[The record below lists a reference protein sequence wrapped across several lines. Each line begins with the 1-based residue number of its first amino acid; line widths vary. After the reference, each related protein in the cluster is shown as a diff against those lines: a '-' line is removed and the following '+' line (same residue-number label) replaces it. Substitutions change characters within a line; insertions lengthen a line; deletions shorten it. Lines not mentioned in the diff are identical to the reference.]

1 MPFCQ
6 QCGSQASSTAHFC
19 FNCGADVAAT
29 AIALPGL
36 SPGWRSIFA
45 ALHKGGGVELPQSIE
60 LSLAERAMVLF
71 NPWAFA
77 FGPFYYIAKGMARKA
92 LTLCGLAALLVSA
105 VQLLFGALG
114 LHSLMASA
122 LVCFIP
128 SALFA
133 TRANIDYFKKMV
145 LDDDGW
151 L

>member
-6 QCGSQASSTAHFC
+6 HCGSQASSTAHFC

-36 SPGWRSIFA
+36 SPGWKSIFA

-71 NPWAFA
+71 NPWAFL
-77 FGPFYYIAKGMARKA
+77 FGPFYYLAKGMGRKA
-92 LTLCGLAALLVSA
+92 LALCLLAAVLVGAARLVS
-105 VQLLFGALG
+105 GALG
-114 LHSLMASA
+114 LQSVMASA

-145 LDDDGW
+145 LDDEGW
-151 L
+151 F

>member
-36 SPGWRSIFA
+36 SSGWRTIFA
-45 ALHKGGGVELPQSIE
+45 ALQKGGGVELPQSIE

-71 NPWAFA
+71 NPWAFL
-77 FGPFYYIAKGMARKA
+77 FGPFYYVTKGMGRKA
-92 LTLCGLAALLVSA
+92 LALCLLAVLLVCA
-105 VQLLFGALG
+105 GRLLFSALG
-114 LHSLMASA
+114 LQSLMASA
-122 LVCFIP
+122 LLCFIP

-145 LDDDGW
+145 LDDEGW

>member
-36 SPGWRSIFA
+36 PSGWKTIFA

-60 LSLAERAMVLF
+60 LTLAERAMVLF
-71 NPWAFA
+71 NPWAFL
-77 FGPFYYIAKGMARKA
+77 FGPFYYVAKGMGRRA
-92 LTLCGLAALLVSA
+92 LPLCLLAVLLVCA
-105 VQLLFGALG
+105 ARLLFSALG
-114 LHSLMASA
+114 LQSLISSA

-145 LDDDGW
+145 LDDEGW

>member
-36 SPGWRSIFA
+36 SSGWKTIFA
-45 ALHKGGGVELPQSIE
+45 ALQKGGGVELPQSLE

-71 NPWAFA
+71 NPWAFL
-77 FGPFYYIAKGMARKA
+77 FGPFYYLAKGMGRKA
-92 LTLCGLAALLVSA
+92 LALCLLAAVLVCA
-105 VQLLFGALG
+105 VRLLFGALG
-114 LHSLMASA
+114 LQSMLASA
-122 LVCFIP
+122 LVFFIP

-145 LDDDGW
+145 LDDEGW

>member
-6 QCGSQASSTAHFC
+6 QCGSQASSTAPFC

-36 SPGWRSIFA
+36 SPGWKSIFA
-45 ALHKGGGVELPQSIE
+45 ALHKGGGVELPQSIQ
-60 LSLAERAMVLF
+60 LSLAERVRVLF
-71 NPWAFA
+71 NPWAFLL
-77 FGPFYYIAKGMARKA
+77 GPVYYVAKGMGRKA
-92 LTLCGLAALLVSA
+92 LALCALAALLVCA
-105 VQLLFGALG
+105 VRLLFGLLG
-114 LHSLMASA
+114 LHSVMASA

-128 SALFA
+128 SALFC